1 MSSQFQLKEA
11 GDAWSQLIIDSKRD
25 WENVYYDT
33 GPPNYVPIDLNAG
46 IDLQR
51 YQITEGALQSSQLYE
66 WRIRYRD
73 QNLLWSD
80 WSTPV
85 TFTAMETG
93 NTVDFSADITEGDV
107 PLLVRFT
114 DFSTGDP
121 VLWSWDLDGDQIT
134 DSEEQDPE
142 WLYELS
148 GTYNVSLTVN
158 YQNEE
163 LTITKEAYITAGQ
176 FSQVDIS
183 FNEGWDMIGLPL
195 EVENPNYQIL
205 FPEAVENTLYNF
217 NMGYNLAE
225 DLEAGIGYWMRL
237 YNSGVTQLEGYVI
250 SEIEIELN
258 EGWNLI
264 SGISEV
270 TSIANFIDPEEII
283 IPNTAYTFEN
293 GYINTDVFNPG
304 NGYWI
309 RAYQDGTIIIDNSGL
324 AYRESNFEHDI
335 SGTCNSLTFN
345 GISLFFGVDIPENMK
360 LSYSLPPK
368 PPSGA
373 FDVRFSGDTRIMM
386 DKAEIEVMSPY
397 ETITISYDVVL
408 DAGEYMHWVL
418 SIGSGEEYILEQDGE
433 ITVPTEDTFTLERKA
448 IIPISYAL
456 HQNYPN
462 PFNPITTL
470 RYGLPVQAQV
480 TITIYDLMGKEVTQ
494 LVNTTQ
500 DAGFSSVQWN
510 ATDMYGKPVSAGV
523 YLYQIRAGEF
533 VQTRKMVLLK

>member
-1 MSSQFQLKEA
+1 
-11 GDAWSQLIIDSKRD
+11 
-25 WENVYYDT
+25 
-33 GPPNYVPIDLNAG
+33 
-46 IDLQR
+46 
-51 YQITEGALQSSQLYE
+51 
-66 WRIRYRD
+66 
-73 QNLLWSD
+73 
-80 WSTPV
+80 
-85 TFTAMETG
+85 
-93 NTVDFSADITEGDV
+93 
-107 PLLVRFT
+107 
-114 DFSTGDP
+114 
-121 VLWSWDLDGDQIT
+121 
-134 DSEEQDPE
+134 
-142 WLYELS
+142 
-148 GTYNVSLTVN
+148 VN

-163 LTITKEAYITAGQ
+163 LNITKEAYITAGQ

-183 FNEGWDMIGLPL
+183 FNEGWNMIGLPL

-225 DLEAGIGYWMRL
+225 DLEAGIGYWVRL

-264 SGISEV
+264 SGISEL

-324 AYRESNFEHDI
+324 AYRESNFDYDI

-345 GISLFFGVDIPENMK
+345 DISLFFGVDIPENMK

-510 ATDMYGKPVSAGV
+510 ATDMHGKPVSAGV

-533 VQTRKMVLLK
+533 VQTKKMVLLK